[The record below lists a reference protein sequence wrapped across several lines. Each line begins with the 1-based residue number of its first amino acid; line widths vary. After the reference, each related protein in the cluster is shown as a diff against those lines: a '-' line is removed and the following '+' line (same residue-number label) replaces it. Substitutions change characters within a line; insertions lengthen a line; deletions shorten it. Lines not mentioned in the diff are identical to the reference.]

1 MVPPYPLPGNITSP
15 NCCCCCCTWMPHS
28 CIWML
33 HALSGTGNEMV
44 ARSWRASDPQ
54 LLASAGG
61 TEGGGATW
69 PPAEIQCNS
78 QTENIQNTNTCDENK
93 RITRSGLIIAYHL
106 ITDQDISATTLKGR
120 GLRDHG
126 GTPPL

>member
-15 NCCCCCCTWMPHS
+15 NCCCCCCT
-28 CIWML
+28 WML

-69 PPAEIQCNS
+69 PPAESQCNS
-78 QTENIQNTNTCDENK
+78 QTENIQNTNDENQ

-106 ITDQDISATTLKGR
+106 ITDQDISATTFKGR